1 VLADMDRPRGDVT
14 HCADHRESRLVE
26 FAFDMFAGGAKINPL
41 PPSTP
46 VAFVARMTYRIV

>member
-1 VLADMDRPRGDVT
+1 MDRPRGDVT